1 MCVGLVLLA
10 KSTAVNIAADI
21 GSKARPLEFSGDQ
34 LASFQEAGMT
44 GGFVIMAAFEDGAA
58 ERVVGGNID
67 TALISEDTRFDLP
80 VGEAGTEGE
89 RDVLVHGLESVE
101 NEGVS
106 RRRGFDAMGEGGVN
120 KVYKEG
126 WRQEGNVRVVRII
139 GREEVWS
146 AGEGVRA
153 RKEFSGDMDH
163 L

>member
-1 MCVGLVLLA
+1 MPSL
-10 KSTAVNIAADI
+10 
-21 GSKARPLEFSGDQ
+21 
-34 LASFQEAGMT
+34 QEAGVA
-44 GGFVIMAAFEDGAA
+44 GGRMIVAALEDGTA
-58 ERVVGGNID
+58 EGIVRGDID
-67 TALISEDTRFDLP
+67 TSFVSEDACFDLP